1 MQTDPNALLPFLFA
15 LQWLVIAAG
24 IVFWLARKWGR
35 WQTWIVGLP
44 VLLLLGATTADSAI
58 GLLPNLL

>member
-1 MQTDPNALLPFLFA
+1 MQTDPNALLPFLFG
-15 LQWLVIAAG
+15 LQWLAIATG
-24 IVFWLARKWGR
+24 LVLWLARKWGR

-44 VLLLLGATTADSAI
+44 VLLVLGATTADSAI